1 MKFKRAFLM
10 NPNFRFETE
19 KIRQVADELIYVCDT
34 PMFDNLIGQNNRRR
48 FEDKIA
54 SAMADF
60 DFENDVI
67 VVYGDPI
74 IMAIMIM
81 FACIM
86 QSPTEIK
93 PINIAR
99 WSASEDKY
107 LVRQISEEFFP
118 EETVER

>member
-48 FEDKIA
+48 FEEKIA
-54 SAMADF
+54 AAMEDF

-67 VVYGDPI
+67 VVYV
-74 IMAIMIM
+74 
-81 FACIM
+81 
-86 QSPTEIK
+86 K

-99 WSASEDKY
+99 WSANEDKY

-118 EETVER
+118 KETVEN